1 MTVRPC
7 CGGSRRGA
15 VTVEMAIVAPLLVLL
30 VFSIL
35 EVGLIIK
42 DALTINQAARE
53 GVRAAAVGAAIAAI
67 DARLRSGAPTLT
79 AANLVWYGQYRT
91 LSKSAGTWS
100 DWVALGDT
108 GSGADLRNNAPVD
121 AQIRITVTYPHQL
134 VAGQLFSGL
143 SDKGTPGTMSLGASL
158 IMRRE

>member
-53 GVRAAAVGAAIAAI
+53 GVRAAAVGASIETIETRVRGSAPSLDPAAI
-67 DARLRSGAPTLT
+67 
-79 AANLVWYGQYRT
+79 QCEEFYRT
-91 LSKSAGTWS
+91 LSKSTGAWTGWTE
-100 DWVALGDT
+100 LT
-108 GSGADLRNNAPVD
+108 NIGSGADLRNSAPVD

-134 VAGQLFSGL
+134 VAGQLFAGL
-143 SDKGTPGTMSLGASL
+143 ADENTPGTMSLGASL

>member
-1 MTVRPC
+1 MTVPARY
-7 CGGSRRGA
+7 GRLHGGA

-53 GVRAAAVGAAIAAI
+53 GVRAAAVGASIETIETRVRGSAPSLNPAAI
-67 DARLRSGAPTLT
+67 RCDKS
-79 AANLVWYGQYRT
+79 YRT
-91 LSKSAGTWS
+91 LSKSTGAWS
-100 DWVALGDT
+100 GWTELT
-108 GSGADLRNNAPVD
+108 NIGSGADLRNIAPVD
-121 AQIRITVTYPHQL
+121 AQVMITVTYPHQL

-143 SDKGTPGTMSLGASL
+143 SDKGTPGTMTLGASL